1 MTKGKKIL
9 RSLTR
14 EGALQDQPL
23 PGLPIVE
30 LAGNRR
36 VLIENHRGVREY
48 SRERIGVKVKTGLVV
63 VCGQGLELS
72 RMTRQQL
79 VIQGIIE
86 AVRLEGRG

>member
-1 MTKGKKIL
+1 MTKGKDIL
-9 RSLTR
+9 RRLTR
-14 EGALQDQPL
+14 NGELQDQPL

-48 SRERIGVKVKTGLVV
+48 SRGRIGVNVKSGLVV

-72 RMTRQQL
+72 RMTRELL

-86 AVRLEGRG
+86 GVLLEERG

>member
-1 MTKGKKIL
+1 MTKGKDIL
-9 RSLTR
+9 RRLTR

-48 SRERIGVKVKTGLVV
+48 SQERIGVKVKTGLVV

-72 RMTRQQL
+72 RMTKQLL
-79 VIQGIIE
+79 VIQGTIE
-86 AVRLEGRG
+86 GVRLEGRG

>member
-1 MTKGKKIL
+1 MTKGKDIL
-9 RSLTR
+9 RRLAR
-14 EGALQDQPL
+14 DEELQDQPL

-48 SRERIGVKVKTGLVV
+48 SRERIGVKVKSGMVV

-72 RMTRQQL
+72 HMTKQQL
-79 VIQGIIE
+79 VIQGTIE
-86 AVRLEGRG
+86 GIRLEGRG

>member
-1 MTKGKKIL
+1 MTKGKDIL
-9 RSLTR
+9 RRLTR
-14 EGALQDQPL
+14 EGELQEQPL

-72 RMTRQQL
+72 RMTKQLL
-79 VIQGIIE
+79 VIQGTIE
-86 AVRLEGRG
+86 GIRLEGRG

>member
-1 MTKGKKIL
+1 MTKGKDIL
-9 RSLTR
+9 RRLTR
-14 EGALQDQPL
+14 DGELQEQPL

-72 RMTRQQL
+72 RMTKQLL
-79 VIQGIIE
+79 VIQGTIE
-86 AVRLEGRG
+86 GVRLEGRG

>member
-1 MTKGKKIL
+1 MTKGKDIL
-9 RSLTR
+9 RKLTR
-14 EGALQDQPL
+14 EGELQEQPL

-79 VIQGIIE
+79 VIQGTIE
-86 AVRLEGRG
+86 GVRLEGRG

>member
-1 MTKGKKIL
+1 MTKGKDIL
-9 RSLTR
+9 RRLTR
-14 EGALQDQPL
+14 DEELQDQPP

-48 SRERIGVKVKTGLVV
+48 SRERIGVKVKSGLVV

-72 RMTRQQL
+72 RMTRQLL
-79 VIQGIIE
+79 VIQGTIE
-86 AVRLEGRG
+86 GVRLEGRG

>member
-1 MTKGKKIL
+1 MTKGKDFL
-9 RSLTR
+9 RRLTR

-48 SRERIGVKVKTGLVV
+48 SRERIGVKVKSGLVV

-72 RMTRQQL
+72 RMTRELL
-79 VIQGIIE
+79 VIRGTIEGI
-86 AVRLEGRG
+86 RLERRG

>member
-1 MTKGKKIL
+1 MTKGNDIL
-9 RSLTR
+9 RRLTG
-14 EGALQDQPL
+14 EVDIQAQPL
-23 PGLPIVE
+23 PGMPIVE

-48 SRERIGVKVKTGLVV
+48 SRERIGVKVKSGLVV

-79 VIQGIIE
+79 VIQGTIE
-86 AVRLEGRG
+86 AVMLERRE

>member
-1 MTKGKKIL
+1 MTKGKDIL
-9 RSLTR
+9 RRLTR

-48 SRERIGVKVKTGLVV
+48 SRERIGVKVKSGLVV

-72 RMTRQQL
+72 RMTRELL
-79 VIQGIIE
+79 VIRGTIEGI
-86 AVRLEGRG
+86 RLEGRG

>member
-1 MTKGKKIL
+1 MTKGKDIL
-9 RSLTR
+9 RRLTR
-14 EGALQDQPL
+14 ELDIQAQPL

-72 RMTRQQL
+72 RMTRHQL
-79 VIQGIIE
+79 VIQGTIE
-86 AVRLEGRG
+86 GVRLEGRR